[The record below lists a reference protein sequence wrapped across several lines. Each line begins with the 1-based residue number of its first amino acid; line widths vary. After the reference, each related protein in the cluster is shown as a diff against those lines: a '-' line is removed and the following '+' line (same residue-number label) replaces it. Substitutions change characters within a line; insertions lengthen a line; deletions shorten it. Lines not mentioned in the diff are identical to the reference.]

1 MSTRLHAGT
10 SGFAYPAW
18 KPAFYPQ
25 KTPQR
30 LFLNHYGSRL
40 NSVEINY
47 TFRRT
52 AKPETFEKWVAQTP
66 EGFLFSVKAHQRITH
81 FKRLQEEAD
90 EPTDF
95 FLNSLAPL
103 RDAGRLGV
111 VLFQLPPNLKKD
123 LPRLERFLGRL
134 PQGLRYAFEFRNES
148 WLEDE
153 VFQLLQAHNV
163 CLCQAESDV
172 LEAPKAVT
180 ADFVYLR
187 LRKTEYAEADR
198 NEIWAGAEAILSSG
212 KSVFLYFKHEDT
224 PEGALYAEDM
234 LRRAAARQATSQ

>member
-1 MSTRLHAGT
+1 MGKLYAGT

-18 KPAFYPQ
+18 KPAFYPE
-25 KTPQR
+25 KTPQSR
-30 LFLNHYGSRL
+30 FLEHYAGRL

-52 AKPETFEKWVAQTP
+52 PKAETLEKWVGQTP
-66 EGFLFSVKAHQRITH
+66 DDFTFSVKAHQRITH
-81 FKRLQEEAD
+81 FKRLKEDAAEST
-90 EPTDF
+90 EF

-123 LPRLERFLGRL
+123 LERLERFLPLL
-134 PQGLRYAFEFRNES
+134 PEGMRYAFEFRNET
-148 WLEDE
+148 WHEE
-153 VFQLLQAHNV
+153 PVFEALRSRNV
-163 CLCQAESDV
+163 CLCQAESDT
-172 LEAPKAVT
+172 LEAPKVVT

-198 NEIWAGAEAILSSG
+198 EEIWAGARPILEG
-212 KSVFLYFKHEDT
+212 GATVYLYFKHEDT
-224 PEGALYAEDM
+224 PEGALYAEEM
-234 LRRAAARQATSQ
+234 LRRAQEED

>member
-1 MSTRLHAGT
+1 MSAKLYAGT

-18 KPAFYPQ
+18 KPSFYPD

-30 LFLNHYGSRL
+30 LFLNHYGTRL

-52 AKPETFEKWVAQTP
+52 AKPETFEKWVSQTP
-66 EGFLFSVKAHQRITH
+66 DGFLFSVKAHQRITH
-81 FKRLQEEAD
+81 FKRLKEEAD

-95 FLNSLAPL
+95 FLNSLTPL
-103 RDAGRLGV
+103 REAGRLGV

-123 LPRLERFLGRL
+123 FARLERFLGRL
-134 PQGLRYAFEFRNES
+134 PEGLRYAFEFRNES
-148 WLEDE
+148 WLEDD
-153 VFQLLQAHNV
+153 VFKLLQSRNV

-172 LEAPKAVT
+172 LEAPKVTT

-187 LRKTEYAEADR
+187 LRKTEYAEQDR
-198 NEIWAGAEAILSSG
+198 DEIWAGAAPILADG
-212 KSVFLYFKHEDT
+212 RSVFLYFKHEDT

-234 LRRAAARQATSQ
+234 LRRSTST

>member
-1 MSTRLHAGT
+1 LSGRLFAGT

-18 KPAFYPQ
+18 KPDFYPP

-30 LFLNHYGSRL
+30 LFLEHYGTRL

-52 AKPETFEKWVAQTP
+52 PKAETLEKWTAQTP

-81 FKRLQEEAD
+81 FKRLKEEAD
-90 EPTDF
+90 EATDF
-95 FLNSLAPL
+95 FLESLQPL
-103 RDAGRLGV
+103 REAGRLGV

-123 LPRLERFLGRL
+123 FPRLERFLGRL
-134 PQGLRYAFEFRNES
+134 PEGLRYAFEFRNET
-148 WLEDE
+148 WLDDD
-153 VFQLLQAHNV
+153 VFRLLEGRNV

-172 LEAPKAVT
+172 LEAPKVVT

-198 NEIWAGAEAILSSG
+198 DEIWKGAEPMLAEG

-224 PEGALYAEDM
+224 PEGALYAEEM
-234 LRRAAARQATSQ
+234 LRRSRA